1 MRLRRLPW
9 LNLALLVAIVA
20 AVAVLTLRPDGRRG
34 VLVEVRDPR
43 PGIDEIR
50 VDVAGAVSRPGV
62 VVVRPGDRVVDAIEL
77 AGGLAED
84 ADTAA
89 INLSRRLVDQD
100 HVVVPRAGERPPLL
114 DVNSASASE
123 LETLPGIGP
132 VYASQVI
139 EERRAGGAFL
149 DTDELVERGALPAHV
164 YERVRDLIVAR

>member
-164 YERVRDLIVAR
+164 YERVRDLVVAR